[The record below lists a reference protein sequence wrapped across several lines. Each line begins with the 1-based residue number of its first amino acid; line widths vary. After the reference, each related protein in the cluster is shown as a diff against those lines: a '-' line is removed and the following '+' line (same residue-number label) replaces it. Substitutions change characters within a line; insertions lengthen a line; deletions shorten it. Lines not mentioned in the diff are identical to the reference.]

1 MQHDSFRIVNPA
13 GDYEKKRLK
22 QNSNSICIGTETL
35 DILCKTTNHLE
46 MDENCCKRRG

>member
-22 QNSNSICIGTETL
+22 QNSNSIL
-35 DILCKTTNHLE
+35 VLRH
-46 MDENCCKRRG
+46 